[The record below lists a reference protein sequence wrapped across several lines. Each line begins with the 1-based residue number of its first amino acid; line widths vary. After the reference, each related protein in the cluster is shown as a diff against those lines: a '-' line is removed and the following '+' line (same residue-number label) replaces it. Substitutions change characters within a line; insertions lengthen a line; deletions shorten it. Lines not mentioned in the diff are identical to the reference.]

1 MSLQTQAKTGAR
13 VLVGVVI
20 LAVLV
25 AVAAVNEIRVG
36 GPLEARKQVM
46 SDLLADI
53 LPPPAFIIEPWLE
66 VNLIAAHDG
75 AASDHLANLAR
86 LEREYRER
94 RDYWAA
100 SDLDARTKA
109 IMTESQRSADK
120 FWAIVDKDLVPA
132 VRSGNEAAMAQT
144 HTALRTVYSEQR
156 AAIDRLVISSKQ
168 QSETLQGRSNTIS
181 LFSFGILAL
190 VAATLIGLIA
200 LAIRFMNQR
209 VLEPLI
215 ASSDLMERM
224 ALGDY
229 TVSIESAEQDDEI
242 GVMGRAM
249 TVFRETGLEKAK
261 AQAIQES
268 VIARLAGGLEQLSDG
283 DLTCAIN
290 ERFEGE
296 YEKLRDSFNQAVTKL
311 DASLTSVLE
320 TAGAVHN
327 SSNEIHSATDDLAR
341 RTAQQASSLEETA
354 ATMRHVTASVSE
366 NAQGAE
372 EMRATV
378 GSAHQD
384 ASDGG
389 AVVAKAVAAMGAIE
403 KSSQEITSITEV
415 INGIAFQTNLLALNA
430 GVEAARAGDAGRGF
444 AVVAN
449 EVRALAQ
456 RSADA
461 AHNIKQL
468 IATSNG
474 QVAQGVDLVGE
485 TGKVLDRILR
495 KIADINTLIADMA
508 SSASVQATSLQQVS
522 ATVGDMDIMTQQ
534 NAAMVEQSTA
544 AARSLANEATELA
557 TLVGHFKLSTA
568 IRRPRAIAQD
578 RSVAQMAQ
586 PMMLSGANY

>member
-1 MSLQTQAKTGAR
+1 
-13 VLVGVVI
+13 
-20 LAVLV
+20 
-25 AVAAVNEIRVG
+25 
-36 GPLEARKQVM
+36 
-46 SDLLADI
+46 
-53 LPPPAFIIEPWLE
+53 
-66 VNLIAAHDG
+66 
-75 AASDHLANLAR
+75 
-86 LEREYRER
+86 
-94 RDYWAA
+94 
-100 SDLDARTKA
+100 
-109 IMTESQRSADK
+109 
-120 FWAIVDKDLVPA
+120 
-132 VRSGNEAAMAQT
+132 
-144 HTALRTVYSEQR
+144 
-156 AAIDRLVISSKQ
+156 
-168 QSETLQGRSNTIS
+168 
-181 LFSFGILAL
+181 
-190 VAATLIGLIA
+190 
-200 LAIRFMNQR
+200 
-209 VLEPLI
+209 
-215 ASSDLMERM
+215 
-224 ALGDY
+224 
-229 TVSIESAEQDDEI
+229 
-242 GVMGRAM
+242 
-249 TVFRETGLEKAK
+249 
-261 AQAIQES
+261 
-268 VIARLAGGLEQLSDG
+268 
-283 DLTCAIN
+283 
-290 ERFEGE
+290 
-296 YEKLRDSFNQAVTKL
+296 
-311 DASLTSVLE
+311 
-320 TAGAVHN
+320 
-327 SSNEIHSATDDLAR
+327 
-341 RTAQQASSLEETA
+341 
-354 ATMRHVTASVSE
+354 MRHVTASVSE